1 MTNTNP
7 IEIPE
12 ADETAKIELPA
23 NGRQTLRDQGLS
35 LREVTAPEP
44 DLDDLDDLD
53 DPEAD
58 DEPET
63 DDDVLAPVGIMA
75 NAPDVAEEGEP
86 EKPPALPREEMLDQ
100 ASEILARRERE
111 YGPAESDLGRI
122 ATILSVILHHEVT
135 IDQANLILAGIS
147 MARLS
152 ANPTKAGDWE
162 KFTASGALG
171 GELAERTR

>member
-1 MTNTNP
+1 MCERCDKLREGATSYQD
-7 IEIPE
+7 I
-12 ADETAKIELPA
+12 ADAA
-23 NGRQTLRDQGLS
+23 RQSATEDAQRLRD
-35 LREVTAPEP
+35 
-44 DLDDLDDLD
+44 
-53 DPEAD
+53 
-58 DEPET
+58 PET
-63 DDDVLAPVGIMA
+63 PIMA
-75 NAPDVAEEGEP
+75 VALDLMQRHDSAREGAMQLLAGAATESLD
-86 EKPPALPREEMLDQ
+86 KVDLEMC
-100 ASEILARRERE
+100 
-111 YGPAESDLGRI
+111 

>member
-23 NGRQTLRDQGLS
+23 KGRQTLRDQGLS
-35 LREVTAPEP
+35 LRDAI
-44 DLDDLDDLD
+44 DAAL
-53 DPEAD
+53 DPETD
-58 DEPET
+58 DEPDDAEPET
-63 DDDVLAPVGIMA
+63 SDDVLAPVDIMA
-75 NAPDVAEEGEP
+75 NATEVPEEGVTAEAERP
-86 EKPPALPREEMLDQ
+86 PREDVLDQ

-111 YGPAESDLGRI
+111 YGPAQSDLERI
-122 ATILSVILHHEVT
+122 AAILSVILHHEVT
-135 IDQANLILAGIS
+135 IDQANLILGAIS

-162 KFTASGALG
+162 KLTASGALG
-171 GELAERTR
+171 GDLAERTR